1 MLATLR
7 HPRAVSVMMALSAL
21 SAASTDSCNAV
32 DCECYCCPP
41 WMGSAVMCGVAA
53 SIFNFRSGNESACTS
68 TACTERYPDGCPD
81 LTNVGGHPTPHRA
94 TYSETPVCLDR
105 PQCETVN
112 CECYCCPEWM
122 GSATR
127 CGAAASYFN
136 FFAGAANEC
145 TKDACHERYPDS
157 CPLRVGTPLAT
168 FDDAR
173 VVCTPSPPPPPARP
187 PLDCGEPNCECK
199 CDDGDDDDDT
209 REHVFVATPAQC
221 TATRCAADFCTE
233 AGEKVTSIYTETRA
247 CASPPPE
254 APPPAPPPALSPTV
268 PSAPPP
274 ALIPTVLAAILV
286 EAPPPAPPPALSPMV
301 LAAILVPGISL
312 GALLVALASFLC
324 YVRARERQ
332 GTPIWSRYRDTEKGA
347 GAGASSASSAETEFS
362 EVSLK

>member
-1 MLATLR
+1 M
-7 HPRAVSVMMALSAL
+7 VLSAL
-21 SAASTDSCNAV
+21 SAASTDSCDAV

-122 GSATR
+122 GSATH
-127 CGAAASYFN
+127 CGVAASYFN
-136 FFAGAANEC
+136 FFAGAAGEC

-168 FDDAR
+168 FEDAR
-173 VVCTPSPPPPPARP
+173 VVCTSSPPPPPARP

-209 REHVFVATPAQC
+209 REHLFVATSAQC

-254 APPPAPPPALSPTV
+254 APPSAPPPALSPTV
-268 PSAPPP
+268 
-274 ALIPTVLAAILV
+274 
-286 EAPPPAPPPALSPMV
+286 
-301 LAAILVPGISL
+301 LAAILVPISL

-347 GAGASSASSAETEFS
+347 GAGGDGASSASSAETEFS
-362 EVSLK
+362 EASLK